1 VRLRFVATLGP
12 PARDLGPENAGDEIS
27 FLPLDRIW
35 ADSRFDPSTSIEF
48 SGDYGSYNPVNEG
61 DLLVPKVSPTFA
73 HGRTAI
79 ARGLT
84 GRRAL
89 ATSEVFV
96 LRAKDERDTA
106 FLKYRLIAPDFLSA
120 GQGAWVGVAG
130 LKRVSADFVKDTKI
144 DSGAWAQRH
153 EIADFLDRE
162 CQRISDAL
170 SRADDLTA
178 QTSDA
183 YLSKARELIVAPDH
197 PRVLIKTV
205 ARPGTGHTPSRD
217 KPEYWV
223 PDECHVPW
231 FGLADV
237 WQLRDDA
244 VDVVTET
251 SERISD
257 EGLANSAAVIHPAGT
272 VLFSRTASVGFV
284 AQMGVD
290 MAVTQHYMTWT
301 CGPRLDPSYLLHALR
316 ACRPEI
322 LGLEQ
327 GATHKTIYM
336 PDLLGLKIPLP
347 SREEQRAIVGALQ
360 PQLEARRR
368 VRPSAEKLR
377 GALNTYRSS
386 LIHEAVTGELGVS
399 QVSEQQ
405 MNERLHA
412 AVEDRLDEVAV

>member
-12 PARDLGPENAGDEIS
+12 SVRGLAPDNAGDEIS

-35 ADSRFDPSTSIEF
+35 SDRRFDPSTVIEF
-48 SGDYGSYNPVNEG
+48 SGNCGSYNPVSEG

-79 ARGLT
+79 ACGLV

-96 LRAKDERDTA
+96 LRAHDVLDTA

-120 GQGAWVGVAG
+120 GQGAWAGVAG
-130 LKRVSADFVKDTKI
+130 LKRVSTDFVKNTRI
-144 DSGAWAQRH
+144 HSGAWARRH

-162 CQRISDAL
+162 CERISEAL
-170 SRADDLTA
+170 DRADGVA
-178 QTSDA
+178 EPTSDA
-183 YLSKARELIVAPDH
+183 YHSRARELIVAPDH
-197 PRVLIKTV
+197 TRVLIKLV

-217 KPEYWV
+217 KPDYWV
-223 PDECHVPW
+223 PDECHIPW

-244 VDVVTET
+244 VDIVTET

-257 EGLANSAAVIHPAGT
+257 AGLANSAAVIHPAGT

-301 CGPRLDPSYLLHALR
+301 CGPRIDPSYLLHALR

-336 PDLLGLKIPLP
+336 PDLLNLKIPLP
-347 SREEQRAIVGALQ
+347 SREEQQVIVGALQ

-368 VRPSAEKLR
+368 VRPSADKLR
-377 GALNTYRSS
+377 TALNAYRGS
-386 LIHEAVTGELGVS
+386 LIHEAVTGKLDIS
-399 QVSEQQ
+399 RISDRQ
-405 MNERLHA
+405 MDERLHA
-412 AVEDRLDEVAV
+412 VAEDRLNEVAV